1 MSDPS
6 VSNTGDGTRPTTSGG
21 VDNIGGGEKF
31 SSSKTAAGGTPAG
44 PKPAERMPAKRTVET
59 TRHDDSAA
67 FDLNEDLT
75 PSSNTEPDMMP
86 KPGGKS

>member
-1 MSDPS
+1 
-6 VSNTGDGTRPTTSGG
+6 
-21 VDNIGGGEKF
+21 
-31 SSSKTAAGGTPAG
+31 
-44 PKPAERMPAKRTVET
+44 MPAKRTVET